1 MDYFKMTNEFLY
13 SITFIIAYA
22 ISLIL
27 TPIFRYIAMNLNI
40 YDRPITDVKTHK
52 VSTPYLGGL
61 AIWSGWIISLLII
74 RCITHF
80 PTGTLNNI
88 RSLLIGS
95 FLLLLLGLFD
105 DIKKGG
111 LGFKFKFLIQII
123 ACIVVVVVFDIR
135 INFIENYTLS
145 VVLSIL
151 WIIGLSNAFN
161 IIDIMDGLSCG
172 VATIASLFFFFIA
185 LPSEMIYVNFCA
197 IALVGG
203 CLGFLPYNLSKTK
216 KIFMGDTGSLS
227 IGFILAT
234 IAMGTSYTKIN
245 PIGMFAPLLIL
256 SVPIYETIF
265 VSIIRVKKGKN
276 PFLGSKDHFPLR
288 LEKIGYTRKQ
298 ILIFVYIACSI
309 LGIAAYLTV
318 NLSQSLALILFTII
332 IIILIFFAIKLSKI
346 KVD

>member
-1 MDYFKMTNEFLY
+1 
-13 SITFIIAYA
+13 
-22 ISLIL
+22 
-27 TPIFRYIAMNLNI
+27 
-40 YDRPITDVKTHK
+40 
-52 VSTPYLGGL
+52 
-61 AIWSGWIISLLII
+61 
-74 RCITHF
+74 
-80 PTGTLNNI
+80 
-88 RSLLIGS
+88 
-95 FLLLLLGLFD
+95 
-105 DIKKGG
+105 
-111 LGFKFKFLIQII
+111 
-123 ACIVVVVVFDIR
+123 
-135 INFIENYTLS
+135 
-145 VVLSIL
+145 
-151 WIIGLSNAFN
+151 
-161 IIDIMDGLSCG
+161 
-172 VATIASLFFFFIA
+172 
-185 LPSEMIYVNFCA
+185 
-197 IALVGG
+197 
-203 CLGFLPYNLSKTK
+203 
-216 KIFMGDTGSLS
+216 LS